1 MKALFTIM
9 LSFCLIFSAIVNS
22 AYSINDSRGK
32 SEKIVGKITGEI
44 EIQPQSDYFIK
55 FNVENLSLE
64 GKDTNNLT
72 SGFSD
77 KIKNAIA
84 KSPNWIQNK
93 LAKQFLEIDSDDY
106 ADLIL
111 NTDKKYVDEIAFT
124 IAYSSIGNV
133 PPVNLIFENVLA
145 LYKNDEWID
154 YADIIDYD
162 DNQGNYYS
170 TIKYRVLE
178 ESIEKEFE
186 YPSEIYYQ
194 YVVHPEIG
202 SESAEYIYDEFW
214 RGYLFN
220 HNDLGYPLLK
230 EKLSDIK
237 YLWDCKSYS
246 QPGNRL
252 WSRSIEIHPTAI
264 EVISYWVGKTVP
276 AQAFGDRPN
285 QPNIIAHE
293 HNGWCGELQKIAVA
307 VQRSSLIPSVGIF
320 NIGEDHVWRE
330 FYERGWHQN
339 DNWWS
344 DGGGTV
350 DIPYV
355 YALGWGKDM
364 SSVFGWKGD
373 DSIYEVSS
381 NYIPED
387 DRKTISFNVI
397 DRFFQ
402 PVDGARVAV
411 TVWGPND
418 ITWLKYKLFQG
429 LEDVWDSLPQFL
441 QGRIIQFLFE
451 KIHDRID
458 EIPNSVDGPIYSIW
472 NYTNISGKCNFEL
485 GQNHSYLF
493 IIQYGNL
500 KKPLGLAR
508 HNKIKSLKN
517 PIDKNYNIWLPAL
530 KPIKRRYKDQEMP
543 NGDIDFKVSFNT
555 KSYQVQESILW
566 IDDKGVIDKEGN
578 IDFFIVDED
587 NFNKYKNNEKFDC
600 YNFLSCE
607 NKKFTV
613 NAEEKDWY
621 LIFRNNA
628 RNSNVILNFSV
639 TAEVL
644 TNKDRVQIVNPN
656 KNLLDEPVYNTGDT
670 ILINGIATD
679 NVLLNINENSHE
691 IIIEDY
697 EWSYYFYTSNFEPG
711 DYKIS
716 AECGGSSDE
725 ILIRLIDK
733 FNPKIKINYPSDNAI
748 FEKQIINI
756 SGNAYDNFKIEKV
769 EVKVDNSEWKK
780 ANGTDNWSVLFDLNS
795 LELGDHIISAKAID
809 VNGCISFENIS
820 IVINESGHSWSPKI
834 NDFYHKPEYSTNV
847 SNVII
852 YANVTKNN
860 PFDIK
865 SVILIIDNGTE
876 KKSVNMFRYADF
888 PVQKRHE
895 EDPLKNQTND
905 PIFGIELGQFSNG
918 TIVNYQIKAVD
929 TANNIVL
936 SENKSFEILD

>member
-1 MKALFTIM
+1 MKALFVIM
-9 LSFCLIFSAIVNS
+9 LTFCIIFSAVANS
-22 AYSINDSRGK
+22 AYSISDIQGEGK
-32 SEKIVGKITGEI
+32 IIVGKVSGEI
-44 EIQPQSDYFIK
+44 EIQPQSDYLIK
-55 FNVENLSLE
+55 FNIDELSLE
-64 GKDTNNLT
+64 GKNSTNLT

-77 KIKNAIA
+77 KIKKAIA

-93 LAKQFLEIDSDDY
+93 LAKQFFEINADDY

-111 NTDKKYVDEIAFT
+111 KADKKYVDEIAFT
-124 IAYSSIGNV
+124 IAYSSIGNIPSV
-133 PPVNLIFENVLA
+133 DLIFDNVLA
-145 LYKNDEWID
+145 LYENDEWIE
-154 YADIIDYD
+154 YADIVDYD

-170 TIKYRVLE
+170 TIKYKVLE
-178 ESIEKEFE
+178 EGIEKQFE
-186 YPSEIYYQ
+186 YPSKIYYQ

-202 SESAEYIYDEFW
+202 SENAEYIYNEFW
-214 RGYLFN
+214 RDYLFN
-220 HNDLGYPLLK
+220 HNDIGYPLLK

-237 YLWDCKSYS
+237 YLWDCESYS

-252 WSRSIEIHPTAI
+252 WSNIIEIHPTAI
-264 EVISYWVGKTVP
+264 EAISYWVGKTVP

-373 DSIYEVSS
+373 DSIYEVTSK
-381 NYIPED
+381 YIPNDET
-387 DRKTISFNVI
+387 KTISFNVF
-397 DRFFQ
+397 DRFLR

-418 ITWLKYKLFQG
+418 ITWLKYRLFQG
-429 LEDVWDSLPQFL
+429 LEDIWDSLPQFL

-458 EIPNSVDGPIYSIW
+458 KIPNSVDGPIYSIW
-472 NYTNISGKCNFEL
+472 NYTNISGKCSFEL

-508 HNKIKSLKN
+508 HNKIKSLKI
-517 PIDKNYNIWLPAL
+517 PTDKNYNIWLPAL
-530 KPIKRRYKDQEMP
+530 KPIKSRYKDQEIP
-543 NGDIDFKVSFNT
+543 SGEVDLKISFNT
-555 KSYQVQESILW
+555 KSYQIHESILW
-566 IDDKGVIDKEGN
+566 IDDKGVIEKDGN

-587 NFNKYKNNEKFDC
+587 NFNKYKNGEKFDS
-600 YNFLSCE
+600 YNLLSCE
-607 NKKFTV
+607 KKEFTV
-613 NAEEKDWY
+613 STVEKDWY

-628 RNSNVILNFSV
+628 RNSNVILNYSV

-644 TNKDRVQIVNPN
+644 TNQHRVQIVNPN
-656 KNLLDEPVYNTGDT
+656 RNLFDKPIYNIGDI
-670 ILINGIATD
+670 ILINGIAT
-679 NVLLNINENSHE
+679 NIVQLKINEISHQ
-691 IIIEDY
+691 ISIEDN
-697 EWSYYFYTSNFEPG
+697 EWFYYFNTSNFEPG
-711 DYKIS
+711 DYKIT
-716 AECGGSSDE
+716 AVCGDSSDE
-725 ILIRLIDK
+725 ILIKLIDR
-733 FNPKIKINYPSDNAI
+733 FNPEIKINYPHNHAI
-748 FEKQIINI
+748 LEKQIINI
-756 SGNAYDNFKIEKV
+756 FGNAHDNYNIEKV
-769 EVKVDNSEWKK
+769 DIKVDNSERIT
-780 ANGTDNWSVLFDLNS
+780 ANGIENWSVLFDLNN
-795 LELGDHIISAKAID
+795 LELGDHILSARAID
-809 VNGCISFENIS
+809 MNGCISFDNIS
-820 IVINESGHSWSPKI
+820 IVVNESGHSWSPKI
-834 NDFYHKPEYSTNV
+834 NTIYHKPDYPTNV

-865 SVILIIDNGTE
+865 SVIIIIDNATI
-876 KKSVNMFRYADF
+876 KKSLSMFRYADF
-888 PVQKRHE
+888 PMQERHE
-895 EDPLKNQTND
+895 EDPLKNQSNE
-905 PIFGIELGQFSNG
+905 PIFGYELGQFPNG
-918 TIVNYQIKAVD
+918 TIINYQIKAVD

-936 SENKSFEILD
+936 SDLKSFEIQD